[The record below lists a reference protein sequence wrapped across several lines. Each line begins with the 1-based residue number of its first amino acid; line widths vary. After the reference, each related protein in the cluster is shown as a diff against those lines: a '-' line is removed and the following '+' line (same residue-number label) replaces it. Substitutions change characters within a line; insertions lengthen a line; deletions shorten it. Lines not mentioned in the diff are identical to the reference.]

1 LTRIRG
7 RVLAA
12 MLMGGGVAGMAQVP
26 LALPATVQT
35 EAAREAA
42 RPDGFVLAGPL
53 RQGAL
58 VQGIAPVGTVA
69 LTLDGQKLVLA
80 GDRHFLLGFDRDAG
94 PAAQLVATLA
104 DGQSVTRTLAITP
117 RDWALQS
124 LPTLP
129 KATPRTEAEI
139 ARRTGELA
147 QIRAARA
154 EDHGGDGW
162 RQRPLWPATGRIS
175 GVFGSQRIYAGEPGA
190 YHGGVDIARPTGT
203 PVAAPLDGTVV
214 LAAADP
220 FSLEGHLL
228 LIDHGMG
235 LGSAFLHLSRIDVRV
250 GDRVTR
256 GQPVGAIGATGRATG
271 PHLHWA
277 MTWAGRRI
285 DPQALAGAMPG
296 R

>member
-1 LTRIRG
+1 VILAGWALLALATQAPGTLT
-7 RVLAA
+7 
-12 MLMGGGVAGMAQVP
+12 
-26 LALPATVQT
+26 LPATVT
-35 EAAREAA
+35 AEAARETQ
-42 RPDGFVLAGPL
+42 DGFVLTGAV
-53 RQGAL
+53 RQGGLAQGVAPAGAL
-58 VQGIAPVGTVA
+58 T
-69 LTLDGQKLVLA
+69 LTLDGQPLAMA
-80 GDRHFLLGFDRDAG
+80 GDGHFLLGFDRDAG
-94 PAAQLVATLA
+94 STAVLAATLS
-104 DGQSVTRTLAITP
+104 DGRVVTRTLAVAK
-117 RDWALQS
+117 RDWAIQS

-129 KATPRTEAEI
+129 KATPRTPAEI
-139 ARRTGELA
+139 ARREGELA
-147 QIRAARA
+147 QIRATRA

-162 RQRPLWPATGRIS
+162 RAQPLWPATGRIS

-203 PVAAPLDGTVV
+203 PVAAPLAGTVV

-235 LGSAFLHLSRIDVRV
+235 LGSAFLHLSRIDVHV

-256 GQPVGAIGATGRATG
+256 GQKVGAIGATGRATG

-285 DPQALAGAMPG
+285 DPQPLAGAMPG
-296 R
+296 G